1 MAEAQ
6 PPQMTQEEANTWVRT
21 QFQAANKY
29 LAENGI
35 ISDQVLTKESRY
47 LIPHVA
53 IWKFTT
59 RDKKK
64 LWLVNG
70 DVPTD
75 VVGAQVAEDA
85 RSALRHF
92 ALQWQLKA
100 QAIISDPNT
109 ATDVEKQKYVNY
121 LVNRAENLYAVSDQ
135 ENLWNSAE
143 AEGNS

>member
-6 PPQMTQEEANTWVRT
+6 QPQMTQEEVSTWVRT

-53 IWKFTT
+53 IWKFST
-59 RDKKK
+59 RDKKQ

-75 VVGAQVAEDA
+75 VAGAQVAKDA
-85 RSALRHF
+85 RGALRHF
-92 ALQWQLKA
+92 SLQWQLKA
-100 QAIISDPNT
+100 QAIINDPST
-109 ATDVEKQKYVNY
+109 ATDVEKQKYANY

-135 ENLWNSAE
+135 ENLWHSQPE
-143 AEGNS
+143 EGNS